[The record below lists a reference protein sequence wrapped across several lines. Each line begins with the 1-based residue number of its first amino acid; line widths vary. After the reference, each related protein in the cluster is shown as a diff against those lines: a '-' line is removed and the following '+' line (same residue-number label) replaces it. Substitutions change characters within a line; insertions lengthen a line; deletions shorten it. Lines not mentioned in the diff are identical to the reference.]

1 MFLFCMISH
10 KVLERQT
17 LRNYWRGSKNMALQF
32 GGLMILQPLLCFE
45 HRKFNDLI
53 HGWGLDMKLGYCAQ
67 GDRTE
72 KVGVI
77 DSEYIVHKGIPSLG
91 GASTKMTSSH
101 RTLDLRTQVRRQSTA
116 ELEKFKNRWNQAM
129 LEDEN
134 WNDPFDHQ
142 RRKNSDDD
150 HQSI

>member
-67 GDRTE
+67 
-72 KVGVI
+72 
-77 DSEYIVHKGIPSLG
+77 
-91 GASTKMTSSH
+91 TSSH